1 MLATR
6 CVHQLVVWRLLAW
19 KPLAGFGCGFF
30 EVVSAQLMMDQQL
43 DAVSRTTACTTWPIL
58 MEIVVWI
65 AVPGDS
71 ELQEYLKRR
80 GA

>member
-6 CVHQLVVWRLLAW
+6 CEHQLVVWGLLAR
-19 KPLAGFGCGFF
+19 KLLAGIRRGLL
-30 EVVSAQLMMDQQL
+30 EVVCAQLMVDQQL
-43 DAVSRTTACTTWPIL
+43 DADSRTTACATWPIL